1 MALHVFKVSKSVT
14 KKPKAKVTK
23 LATDMPDHY
32 VTGHEDTIDF
42 HDLYFEDNTTSSAR
56 SPLEWSFIE
65 RKEPALRFLQT
76 WKISTDN
83 TPQERSGV
91 EDQRPLVERIE
102 EVLPEKNAVLHSI
115 KCFFDEVYFF
125 VPLVDYVMFNDD
137 MARILEPRGN
147 GCVLRL
153 TQNSDL
159 ANVGILLTVLSFL
172 GLLRSLKPTFQTESL
187 TSKKFPWQSCVCA
200 SIRSETIFIYLFYS

>member
-1 MALHVFKVSKSVT
+1 MPRRPTLTCRRCREKRIKCDKESPCSSCIKNKTPNLCVFDENNDLLSIKGGMASHVFKVSKSVT

-102 EVLPEKNAVLHSI
+102 EVLPRKKRCFAFNQVL
-115 KCFFDEVYFF
+115 F
-125 VPLVDYVMFNDD
+125 
-137 MARILEPRGN
+137 
-147 GCVLRL
+147 
-153 TQNSDL
+153 
-159 ANVGILLTVLSFL
+159 
-172 GLLRSLKPTFQTESL
+172 
-187 TSKKFPWQSCVCA
+187 
-200 SIRSETIFIYLFYS
+200 